1 MARCEYYQ
9 DEKNQLDALLELLQG
24 NMMLWKLMNQSFCM
38 DKKQWEVLRGIITG
52 IEVRENEELLN
63 ETYRYG
69 SMLNGKDLL
78 GRQIFLSLLRVLEE
92 KDLQRTI
99 RK

>member
-1 MARCEYYQ
+1 MARYEYYQ
-9 DEKNQLDALLELLQG
+9 NEKNQLDALLELLQG
-24 NMMLWKLMNQSFCM
+24 NMMLWKLMNQSFSM
-38 DKKQWEVLRGIITG
+38 DKKQWEVLREIITG
-52 IEVRENEELLN
+52 IEIRENEELLN

>member
-1 MARCEYYQ
+1 MARYEYYQ

-24 NMMLWKLMNQSFCM
+24 NMMLWKLMNQSFSM
-38 DKKQWEVLRGIITG
+38 DKKQWEVLREIITG
-52 IEVRENEELLN
+52 IEIRENEELLN